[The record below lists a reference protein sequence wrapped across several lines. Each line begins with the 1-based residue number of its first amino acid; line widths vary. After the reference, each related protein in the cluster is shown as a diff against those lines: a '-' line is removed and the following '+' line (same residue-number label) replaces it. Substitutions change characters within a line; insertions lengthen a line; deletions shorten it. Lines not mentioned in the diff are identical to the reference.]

1 MIIDLWLKGYKLMI
15 QILNSISKK
24 FWVFDGGAEEEEGVL
39 VRCARRYLVQDLTD
53 DRVRVGSVS
62 DDRVRRVWGHLP
74 SLCASTKHDIG
85 RATHLQLAPDG
96 RETISKGRSQIIK
109 MEI

>member
-1 MIIDLWLKGYKLMI
+1 MIIDLWRKGYKLMI

-85 RATHLQLAPDG
+85 RATHFQTST
-96 RETISKGRSQIIK
+96 RW
-109 MEI
+109 

>member
-1 MIIDLWLKGYKLMI
+1 MITDLWIKDYKLII
-15 QILNSISKK
+15 QVLNSISKK
-24 FWVFDGGAEEEEGVL
+24 FWIFDGSAEEEEGVL
-39 VRCARRYLVQDLTD
+39 VRCARRYLVQDVTD

-96 RETISKGRSQIIK
+96 RETITQQ
-109 MEI
+109 

>member
-1 MIIDLWLKGYKLMI
+1 MITDLWIKDYKLII
-15 QILNSISKK
+15 QVLNSISKK
-24 FWVFDGGAEEEEGVL
+24 FWIFDGSAEEEGVL
-39 VRCARRYLVQDLTD
+39 VRCARRYLVQDVTD

-85 RATHLQLAPDG
+85 RATHLQLATYG
-96 RETISKGRSQIIK
+96 RETIS
-109 MEI
+109 E

>member
-1 MIIDLWLKGYKLMI
+1 MITDLLIKDYKLLI
-15 QILNSISKK
+15 QVLNP
-24 FWVFDGGAEEEEGVL
+24 FPEVLVFDGSAEEEGVL
-39 VRCARRYLVQDLTD
+39 VRCARRYLVQDVTD

-85 RATHLQLAPDG
+85 RATHLQLATDG
-96 RETISKGRSQIIK
+96 KETITQQ
-109 MEI
+109 